1 MYQQGVNR
9 MIKIVGICG
18 SPRKGGN
25 TEQILAYCLN
35 RAGELGPETKLITL
49 CDKNIRGCIAC
60 MKCRETKD
68 GKCYGRDDDLNAI
81 AGEVYSADG
90 LIIASPVYFSTPT
103 PEILAVL
110 HRIGYVSRGNGGLLR
125 GKAGAAIAVARHAGQ
140 NFTLA
145 AMSFFFY
152 INEMVQPGSTYWNV
166 AFGRDKGDVMKDA
179 EALDTVKR
187 TAENMVELIK
197 KIKGNS

>member
-1 MYQQGVNR
+1 MF
-9 MIKIVGICG
+9 KIVGICG

-25 TEQILAYCLN
+25 TEQILAYCLR
-35 RAGELGPETKLITL
+35 RAGELGAETKLITL
-49 CDKNIRGCIAC
+49 HDKDIRGCIAC
-60 MKCRETKD
+60 MKCREKKD
-68 GKCYGRDDDLNAI
+68 GRCYGRDDDLNGI
-81 AGEVYSADG
+81 AAEVYSADG
-90 LIIASPVYFSTPT
+90 LIVASPVYFGTPT

-110 HRIGYVSRGNGGLLR
+110 HRIGYVNRASGDLLK

-166 AFGRDKGDVMKDA
+166 AFGRDKGEVMNDA
-179 EALDTVKR
+179 EALNTVKR
-187 TAENMVELIK
+187 TAENMVELIERMK
-197 KIKGNS
+197 CSR